1 MRRKILKTVAVA
13 VCGTMLLSACSCGGK
28 KLVFST
34 GLSKNE
40 LFKIDGSEFTYQEAM
55 LYITTEKNLYENSYG
70 NDIWDKDLGGV
81 TLEEYVK
88 ANIKNQ
94 LANIKTMNLLAKD
107 QGVKLNEEEEQR
119 AINAANTYFEGLS
132 EQEKEYMGIS
142 KKNVEKAYKEYI
154 LADKVY
160 TELTK
165 DVNPEISDS
174 EAKIIKVASIYGK
187 TYTMDSQGVR
197 TDYTED
203 EKEKVKSGLEKLLS
217 EVNDGGDFMTIAAN
231 NTDADQVEYQF
242 GKGDMIQEF
251 EDAAYALK
259 ADEISGIVETP
270 DGFYIIKCISDY
282 MEDETKARKEEM
294 IKEQKEEY
302 FLNIYNPF
310 VEVLSSEFNESLW
323 EDVKFTEMKD
333 IKVSNFYECVDMSE

>member
-1 MRRKILKTVAVA
+1 MKRRIVKTIAVIA
-13 VCGTMLLSACSCGGK
+13 CGVMLLTGCSCGGK

-40 LFKIDGSEFTYQEAM
+40 LFKIDGSEFTYAEAM
-55 LYITTEKNLYENSYG
+55 LYITTEKNLYENAYG

-94 LANIKTMNLLAKD
+94 LANIKTLNLLAKD
-107 QGVKLNEEEEQR
+107 QGVKLNNDEEER
-119 AINAANTYFEGLS
+119 AVKAANTYLEGLS
-132 EQEKEYMGIS
+132 DEEIKYMGIS
-142 KKNVEKAYKEYI
+142 QKTVEKAYKEYI

-160 TELTK
+160 GELTK
-165 DVNPEISDS
+165 DINPEISDS
-174 EAKIIKVASIYGK
+174 EAKVIKVASIYGK
-187 TYTMDSQGVR
+187 TYTIDNEDVR
-197 TDYTED
+197 TDYTDD
-203 EKEKVKSGLEKLLS
+203 EKEKVKSRLEKLLQ
-217 EVNDGGDFMTIAAN
+217 EINNGGDFQTIAAN

-282 MEDETKARKEEM
+282 MEDETNTRKEEM

-302 FLNIYNPF
+302 FLSIYNPF
-310 VEVLSSEFNESLW
+310 VEVLSSEFNEDLW
-323 EDVKFTEMKD
+323 KNVKFTEMSE
-333 IKVSNFYECVDMSE
+333 IKVSNFYECVEATK